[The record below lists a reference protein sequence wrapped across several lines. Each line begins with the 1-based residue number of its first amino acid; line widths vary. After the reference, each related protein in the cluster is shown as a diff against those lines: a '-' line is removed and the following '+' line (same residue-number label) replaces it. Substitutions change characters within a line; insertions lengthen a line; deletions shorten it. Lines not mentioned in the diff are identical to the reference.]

1 MPPIPDPV
9 PTNSELPHETEVII
23 IGGGII
29 GVCAALTLAEHGI
42 PVALFE
48 KGEIAAEQ
56 SSRNWGWCRQQ
67 GRDPREMPL
76 IIESLRLWRGMNT
89 RIQRNVGFSECGV
102 LKLAQNDTEL
112 AKQHAWSTIGKE
124 HGVNNKLLNGKDVV
138 QHIPECTT
146 SWKGGLFTPS
156 DGRAEPTL
164 AAPAIALAARG
175 LGARLFTNTAVR
187 TIDTQ
192 GGRVSGAV
200 TERGRVR
207 CKTVIVA
214 AGAWTSLFL
223 RNLGVRV
230 PQLKVRSS
238 AFRTHPMPGGPEISI
253 YASGFAARKRSDGG
267 YTIALGGRT
276 RIPYDLTPDSFRFL
290 REFVP
295 LGWMSRNSLRLRLS
309 ERFTTEQTYPS
320 HWDAQT
326 PTIFE
331 KERIL
336 NPTPVVKLLDQA
348 RANITAAFPFFKGL
362 SVAEQ
367 WAGMID
373 VTPDAVPVISET
385 PHLPGCII
393 ATGFSGHGFGIGPAA
408 GEFAAQLAVGQQPLV
423 DPTPFQVQRF
433 SDGSKITPIAGI

>member
-1 MPPIPDPV
+1 
-9 PTNSELPHETEVII
+9 
-23 IGGGII
+23 
-29 GVCAALTLAEHGI
+29 
-42 PVALFE
+42 
-48 KGEIAAEQ
+48 
-56 SSRNWGWCRQQ
+56 
-67 GRDPREMPL
+67 MPL

-102 LKLAQNDTEL
+102 LTLAQNDREL
-112 AKQHAWSTIGKE
+112 QKHHAWSAIGKE
-124 HGVNNKLLNGKDVV
+124 HGIKNKLLNGNDVV
-138 QHIPECTT
+138 QHIPGCTT

-175 LGARLFTNTAVR
+175 LGAQLFTNTAVR

-192 GGRVSGAV
+192 AGRVSGIV
-200 TERGRVR
+200 TERGRVK

-214 AGAWTSLFL
+214 AGAWSSLFL

-276 RIPYDLTPDSFRFL
+276 RIPYDLTPDSFRYLQQFL
-290 REFVP
+290 P
-295 LGWMSRNSLRLRLS
+295 LAWMSRNSLRLRLS
-309 ERFTTEQTYPS
+309 ERFMTEQAYS
-320 HWDAQT
+320 SRWDGQT

-336 NPTPVVKLLDQA
+336 NPAPVVKLLDQA
-348 RANITAAFPFFKGL
+348 RANIAASFPFFKEL
-362 SVAEQ
+362 SIAEQ

-373 VTPDAVPVISET
+373 VTPDALHVISET
-385 PHLPGCII
+385 PQLPGCII

-408 GEFAAQLAVGQQPLV
+408 GELAAQLAIGQQPLV
-423 DPTPFQVQRF
+423 DPTPFKVQRF